1 VSYLNEKIRDLEAQL
16 QEKDRE
22 LRAKEKQYLSMTA
35 PLKLF
40 SSNDSSISSNEQFMH
55 RSQLVDHQK
64 QTIID

>member
-1 VSYLNEKIRDLEAQL
+1 VSYLNDKIRDLEAQL

-40 SSNDSSISSNEQFMH
+40 SSNDSSIS
-55 RSQLVDHQK
+55 
-64 QTIID
+64 